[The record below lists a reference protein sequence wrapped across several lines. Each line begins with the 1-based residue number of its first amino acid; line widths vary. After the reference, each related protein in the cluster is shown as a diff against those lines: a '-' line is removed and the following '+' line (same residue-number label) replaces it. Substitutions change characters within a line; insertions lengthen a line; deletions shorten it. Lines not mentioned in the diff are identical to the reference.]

1 MSFKLKS
8 LFAALAF
15 VAASGQAVAVSPT
28 AASGSDLMFVVVDKS
43 AGTSFMFDLGV
54 HTDLNTATNPVSF
67 SQAISGTAWNSFVG
81 ADANWQQ
88 NAKWALASGFSSGT
102 KYLSTTIAASGPV
115 TVSDTNVSNSVAQF
129 ALLFATSAN
138 SWTTNPATTTTT
150 TPSNTRSAFSNAT
163 GTTTAGKGNAVNS
176 LVNTSGVFNFGNNLS
191 FSAGSAV
198 GAVDVT
204 FGRFLQTGSNATQTN
219 LGTASFDGSTLSFT
233 AAPVPEPESWAMM
246 LAGFMMLGAV
256 ARRRRSV

>member
-1 MSFKLKS
+1 MTFKLKP
-8 LFAALAF
+8 LLAALAF
-15 VAASGQAVAVSPT
+15 VAASGQALAVNP
-28 AASGSDLMFVVVDKS
+28 AAATGSDLMFVVVDK
-43 AGTSFMFDLGV
+43 AVGTSFMLDLGV
-54 HTDLNTATNPVSF
+54 HADLNTATDPVSF
-67 SQAISGTAWNSFVG
+67 SQAISGTAWNSFVA

-88 NAKWALASGFSSGT
+88 NAKWALASGFSAGT
-102 KYLSTTIAASGPV
+102 KYLNTTIAASGPV

-150 TPSNTRSAFSNAT
+150 TPSNTRSAFSAAT

-176 LVNTSGVFNFGNNLS
+176 LVNTAGVFNFGNNLS
-191 FSAGSAV
+191 FSAGSSV

-204 FGRFLQTGSNATQTN
+204 FGQFLQTGVNAAQTN
-219 LGTASFDGSTLSFT
+219 LGIASFDGSTVIFT
-233 AAPVPEPESWAMM
+233 PVPEPESWAMM
-246 LAGFMMLGAV
+246 MAGFMMLGAV